1 MNRNKIV
8 VKLWIGITSMVVVLL
23 FLSMIFQTRFLD
35 SFYLQQETKQVE
47 KDAKKI
53 ATYIANS
60 QYNFSAPYNTVMRR
74 VNDIIIVTDE
84 NTRIEFAR
92 GTDEYKRGN
101 IFGTNFMKEISEFKN
116 IHERNEMIRSMDT
129 LLVGVPIVKKGIN
142 AKNSKQMLG
151 DDLLS
156 PENMEPVLIGA
167 VYIATPLEKLETTNN
182 AIAIQF
188 LYILMG
194 AIILAS
200 LLSFFLSQSFSKP
213 LILINEAA
221 QEIAKGNY
229 NTTINLKSSEEIKTL
244 GETINNLS
252 KQLSRVEKIRRDF
265 IANVSHEIRTPLSY
279 LQGYTEIMLDG
290 LAESKEDEQRYLSI
304 IMEES
309 IRLRKMVDEI
319 LQLSQLEEG
328 YIKLN
333 INSFSMDSL
342 VKRTIEKVYPIAT
355 KRNISIKFNNISD
368 DLLLCIGDENKI
380 KQVVINL
387 LHNAIKHS
395 YNYGNMLVNSYK
407 QNDRIYVCIRDFG
420 EGIPQEDLPFIFD
433 RFYTI
438 NKSKS
443 EESSG
448 LGLAIV
454 KNIIASHES
463 EITVNSVVGEGT
475 EFCFW
480 LPASIDVHSNNSL
493 T

>member
-8 VKLWIGITSMVVVLL
+8 VKLWVGIISLTVVLL
-23 FLSMIFQTRFLD
+23 FLSMIFQTRFLYI
-35 SFYLQQETKQVE
+35 FYLNQEIKQAE

-53 ATYIANS
+53 ANYIANS
-60 QYNFSAPYNTVMRR
+60 QYNFSAPYEEVMRR

-84 NTRIEFAR
+84 KTRIEYAK
-92 GTDEYKRGN
+92 GTVEYKLGN
-101 IFGTNFMKEISEFKN
+101 IFGTDFMKEIVKN
-116 IHERNEMIRSMDT
+116 QFIHERNYMINSMDT
-129 LLVGVPIVKKGIN
+129 LLVGVPIIKRGVN
-142 AKNSKQMLG
+142 AKNAKQMVDKDLG
-151 DDLLS
+151 DES
-156 PENMEPVLIGA
+156 FEPQLIGA
-167 VYIATPLEKLETTNN
+167 VYIATPLERLETTNN
-182 AIAIQF
+182 AIKLQF
-188 LYILMG
+188 LYIFIG

-200 LLSFFLSQSFSKP
+200 LLSYFLSQSFSKP
-213 LILINEAA
+213 LILINNAA
-221 QEIAKGNY
+221 KEIAKGNY
-229 NTTINLKSSEEIKTL
+229 DTTIDLKSSEEIKAL

-252 KQLSRVEKIRRDF
+252 GQLSRVEKIRREF

-290 LAESKEDEQRYLSI
+290 LAESKEEEQKYLNI

-309 IRLRKMVDEI
+309 IRLKIMVDEI
-319 LQLSQLEEG
+319 LQLSQIEEG
-328 YIKLN
+328 YVQIN
-333 INSFSMDSL
+333 MNSFSIDTL
-342 VKRTIEKVYPIAT
+342 LKRTIDKVYSIAA

-368 DLLLCIGDENKI
+368 DLLLCLADESRI

-395 YNYGNMLVNSYK
+395 YNYGNILINSYR
-407 QNDRIYVCIRDFG
+407 QNDKIYICIRDFG

-454 KNIIASHES
+454 KNIISSHGS

-480 LPASIDVHSNNSL
+480 LPAFVDISGR
-493 T
+493 